1 MMLLRFQKEGHR
13 GAGDKTLCP
22 RRGGKEESKSLG
34 VYGREHGGRSALG
47 HGGGKKWEW
56 KGSPGGQHRLLL
68 GSQVTPADCE

>member
-22 RRGGKEESKSLG
+22 GRGGKEESKSLG

-47 HGGGKKWEW
+47 HGGEEKKMGVERITWRAAQTTAW
-56 KGSPGGQHRLLL
+56 KPSHTCRL
-68 GSQVTPADCE
+68 